1 MDENYIRQGY
11 IVCKAIGDAVN
22 SKEATIP
29 ETKSLDDFEN
39 RVRFIERHNLA
50 TLYSYAA
57 DKKDFGAY
65 TGYKK
70 YNGTPQSTQH
80 AIFKQISYDL
90 LSEQLSKR
98 FSENKIRHIF
108 LKGSQLQKFYPKNVI
123 RTSNDIDIYVS
134 EVQFEL
140 AKKAMLAENFTIK
153 SENKNKGEFGFSKE
167 PRYYVELHTNLE
179 GYSDKQ
185 KAILLKLADNAE
197 NIKGEQY
204 ALTDSDCYI
213 YTLFHLYKHFVNSG
227 VGVRMFLDVYL
238 IKNNGNIDFDYVQ
251 PILKKLEIDGFAKV
265 VDEIALVL
273 FEGKKESD
281 DIRKVVEFV
290 LDSGIFGKRYN
301 TLHLSEINIGTQHL
315 TKAQRFKM
323 NYGLGFHSM
332 KKRYPILK
340 KLPFLYPFSFIHRF
354 FYGLVHKRDVLKGAV
369 ETKKSISSDKVD
381 EYKEIFEIA
390 KIKM

>member
-22 SKEATIP
+22 SKEVTIP

-134 EVQFEL
+134 EEQFEL
-140 AKKAMLAENFTIK
+140 AKKAMLAENFTVK
-153 SENKNKGEFGFSKE
+153 SEDENKGEFGFSKE

-179 GYSDKQ
+179 GYSNKQ
-185 KAILLKLADNAE
+185 KAILLKLADNAKKV
-197 NIKGEQY
+197 KGEQY

-238 IKNNGNIDFDYVQ
+238 IKKNGNIDFDYAER
-251 PILKKLEIDGFAKV
+251 ILKELEIDGFVTV
-265 VDEIALVL
+265 VDEVALVL

-281 DIRKVVEFV
+281 DIRKVVEFIF
-290 LDSGIFGKRYN
+290 DSGIFGKKHTN
-301 TLHLSEINIGTQHL
+301 LHLKEINTGTQHL
-315 TKAQRFKM
+315 TKAKRFKL
-323 NYGLGFHSM
+323 NYGLGFQAM

-340 KLPFLYPFSFIHRF
+340 KLPFLYPFSYIHRF
-354 FYGLVHKRDVLKGAV
+354 FYGLVHKRDVLKSAV

-381 EYKEIFEIA
+381 EYKEIFKIA